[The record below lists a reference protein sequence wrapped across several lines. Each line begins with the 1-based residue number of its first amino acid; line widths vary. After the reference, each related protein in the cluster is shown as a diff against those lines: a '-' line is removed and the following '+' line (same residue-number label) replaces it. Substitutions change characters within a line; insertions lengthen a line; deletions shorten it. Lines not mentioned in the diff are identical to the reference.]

1 MFIPPA
7 STYVAGIYFALTVL
21 FVFSLR
27 SNWSVRTIF
36 IVGLTLRLSL
46 LLLPSYLSTDIY
58 RYLWEG
64 HLIRNGIN
72 PYLFEPAAAEL
83 LRFHTAY
90 WEHIEHKHLSA
101 IYPPLAQLCFAVFG
115 LTEAG
120 WRFFLVLIE
129 CGSFFLFTKILAL
142 LQKPGHLIGIYWLLP
157 IAIIEISWSGHL
169 EGILVFLFLAI
180 WLTLLLKP
188 VRPVTVG
195 MLLALATLIKYNA
208 LLLAPL
214 LFFIFLRI
222 RLTEALRFSMAFC
235 VATLIGLAPYL
246 DAELSLFKSL
256 SVYLVHWRFN
266 DSLFHLLG
274 FLFQVDWSDS
284 NSFRILKVILS
295 LFWILLSGLII
306 FKVRRFPH
314 AALYLYG
321 SFLLCSAVVH
331 PWYVL
336 WFAPFLVTVRNAAG
350 LLFCLLV
357 PLSYYPLLTNT
368 AELPVA
374 IKVLE
379 YLPVLCLL
387 MLKPWLSLRRKQTH
401 TTNS

>member
-1 MFIPPA
+1 MFIPPTPA
-7 STYVAGIYFALTVL
+7 SVAGIYFALTAL

-46 LLLPSYLSTDIY
+46 LLVPNYLSTDLY

-64 HLIRNGIN
+64 HLLRNGIN
-72 PYLFEPAAAEL
+72 PYLFEPAAPEL
-83 LRFHTAY
+83 LRFHTSY
-90 WEHIEHKHLSA
+90 WGQIDHKNLSA

-115 LTEAG
+115 HTEIV
-120 WRFFLVLIE
+120 WRIFLVLIE
-129 CGSFFLFTKILAL
+129 CGSFFLLTRILTL
-142 LQKPGHLIGIYWLLP
+142 LQKPAHTIGIYWLLP
-157 IAIIEISWSGHL
+157 IAIVEISWSGHL
-169 EGILVFLFLAI
+169 EGLLVFLFLAL
-180 WLTLLLKP
+180 WLTVLL
-188 VRPVTVG
+188 RPTRPATTG
-195 MLLALATLIKYNA
+195 TLLAMATLIKYNA

-214 LFFIFLRI
+214 LFVFFLRI
-222 RLTEALRFSMAFC
+222 RLAEALRFGGAFC

-256 SVYLVHWRFN
+256 NVYLIHWRFN

-274 FLFQVDWSDS
+274 FIFQVDWNDS
-284 NSFRILKVILS
+284 NSFHILKVILS
-295 LFWILLSGLII
+295 LFWILLSGLIL
-306 FKVRRFPH
+306 FKVRRFSH
-314 AALYLYG
+314 AAFYLYG

-331 PWYVL
+331 PWYLL

-357 PLSYYPLLTNT
+357 PLSYYPLLTN
-368 AELPVA
+368 AVELPVA

-387 MLKPWLSLRRKQTH
+387 MLKPWRSLRRKQMRTAA
-401 TTNS
+401 